1 MESIMT
7 KLGFIG
13 LGTMGSRIAENLR
26 RTGHPLIVYDVAAS
40 AVGAFEAKGARGAR
54 SPREVAENAD
64 VVFLSLPDSPQ
75 VLEVVTGRDGI
86 SAAGRKGVVVID
98 LSTVAPMTSQRLA
111 KELEGLGMAWLD
123 APVSGGPS
131 GAAAATLTIMAGGGR
146 DVFDRCRPLFD
157 AIGKNIHYMGGT
169 GTGATT
175 KVVNQLAVG
184 IETMAMFEAFTLGVA
199 AGIDAKRLHEVLRT
213 SSSGSW
219 VMDNLAPAVL
229 LSNRSREEPPA
240 WFALRLQHKDMR
252 IAVETASALNVP
264 LAAGTLSA
272 QLYAIAE
279 GQGWGNQDQVSAVNL
294 YADYVGIASW

>member
-1 MESIMT
+1 MT
-7 KLGFIG
+7 RFGFIG
-13 LGTMGSRIAENLR
+13 LGTMGSRIAENVLR
-26 RTGHPLIVYDVAAS
+26 AAGALIVHDASEAATVAFA
-40 AVGAFEAKGARGAR
+40 AKGARAAR
-54 SPREVAENAD
+54 TPREVAENAD
-64 VVFLSLPDSPQ
+64 VIFLSLPDSPE
-75 VLEVVTGRDGI
+75 VLEVATGPDGI
-86 SAAGRKGVVVID
+86 GAGGAEGLAVID
-98 LSTVAPMTSQRLA
+98 LSTVAPMTPRRLA
-111 KELEGLGMAWLD
+111 AEFSARGMAWLD

-131 GAAAATLTIMAGGGR
+131 GAAAGTLTIMVGG
-146 DVFDRCRPLFD
+146 DQAAFDRCRPFFD
-157 AIGKNIHYMGGT
+157 MIGKNIRYMGAS

-213 SSSGSW
+213 SSSGCW
-219 VMDNLAPAVL
+219 AMENLAPAVL
-229 LSNRSREEPPA
+229 LANRSREEPAA

-264 LAAGTLSA
+264 LAAGALSA

-294 YADYVGIASW
+294 YADYVGIERW